1 LNFEEGEVLYE
12 NTRLIEW
19 CKLWSYGA
27 WLGYL
32 WAAVVVPLNLLY
44 KTNLPTDAQLENN
57 FYPYFMHSIYNI
69 DYLKIHV
76 FGLGG
81 IIGYGTL
88 HFIAGLKGRFQP
100 YVTRV

>member
-32 WAAVVVPLNLLY
+32 WAAVIVPLNLLY
-44 KTNLPTDAQLENN
+44 KTNLPTDA
-57 FYPYFMHSIYNI
+57 
-69 DYLKIHV
+69 
-76 FGLGG
+76 
-81 IIGYGTL
+81 
-88 HFIAGLKGRFQP
+88 
-100 YVTRV
+100 